1 MKTAGVIFMSE
12 SSGSMCHS
20 GSAFR
25 RDGATLAPMR
35 ERGKEVQRDE
45 RRKRQKALS
54 YGLARREL
62 VRQVPTQNQLFADSI
77 FRGLPLKPPKE
88 RKDPL
93 NRNEKEKTARIE
105 IRVRPKNKN
114 RIEKLA
120 ERCGLSVSEYM
131 VKRALGYEPRAVQ
144 PDAFFAFYQELCKL
158 SDREMSQE
166 TERRLLDIIERIQL
180 ELLLP
185 GKEAVPWQPPGSGL
199 SKAD

>member
-1 MKTAGVIFMSE
+1 MPK
-12 SSGSMCHS
+12 SSGRRCHS

-25 RDGATLAPMR
+25 RECATLAPMR
-35 ERGKEVQRDE
+35 ERGKKAQREE
-45 RRKRQKALS
+45 RRKRQEELS
-54 YGLARREL
+54 YGLASREL
-62 VRQVPTQNQLFADSI
+62 VRQVPAQNQLFADSI

-105 IRVRPKNKN
+105 IRVRPKDKN

-120 ERCGLSVSEYM
+120 KRCGLSVSEYM

-158 SDREMSQE
+158 NDREMSQE
-166 TERRLLDIIERIQL
+166 TEGKLLDIIERIQL

-185 GKEAVPWQPPGSGL
+185 GKEAVPWQPPGFGL